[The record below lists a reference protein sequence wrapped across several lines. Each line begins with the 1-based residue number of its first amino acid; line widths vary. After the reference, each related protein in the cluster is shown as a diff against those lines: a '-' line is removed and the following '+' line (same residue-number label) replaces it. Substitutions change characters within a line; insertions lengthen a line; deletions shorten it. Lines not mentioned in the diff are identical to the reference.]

1 MSARHSNGRANQRD
15 RTRKDLLSAAARLL
29 KEGANP
35 SMEDLAAAAMVSR
48 ATAYRYFPNLDALL
62 AEAPLEPRGAFRRRS
77 VHGPRAQDRQGG
89 SGVARRR
96 VPQ

>member
-1 MSARHSNGRANQRD
+1 MSARRSNGRANQRD

-29 KEGANP
+29 KEGASP

-62 AEAPLEPRGAFRRRS
+62 A
-77 VHGPRAQDRQGG
+77 AQ
-89 SGVARRR
+89 
-96 VPQ
+96 PN